1 MHVIVI
7 GCGRVGSSLAYQLY
21 KEGNEVT
28 VIDRS
33 VTAFENLPADFEGRI
48 VEGDALARDVL
59 RRAEIENAEGL
70 AAVTGS
76 ESINVVLAHVA
87 RSVFKLP
94 NVVVRS
100 FDPSWSRI
108 HESFGV
114 QAIGSA
120 RWDVQRMEEMLTQPS
135 VRILFSRNNTSLA
148 VYEFVVPK
156 GWQDRNLQD
165 ALPESQY
172 HVLWCSRAGL
182 VIPLED
188 LQTLEQGD
196 VIYLTAN
203 QEGIAKLR
211 NRLSSN
217 LEA

>member
-1 MHVIVI
+1 VIVI
-7 GCGRVGSSLAYQLY
+7 GCGRVGSTLAYRLF
-21 KEGNEVT
+21 KERNKVT

-33 VTAFENLPADFEGRI
+33 VSAFENLPADFEWRM

-59 RRAEIENAEGL
+59 HRAEIEKAEGL
-70 AAVTGS
+70 AAVTDS
-76 ESINVVLAHVA
+76 ESLNAVLAHVA
-87 RSVFKLP
+87 RSIYGVS

-100 FDPSWSRI
+100 FDPSWMRI
-108 HESFGV
+108 HEALGL

-120 RWDVQRMEEMLTQPS
+120 GWDVQRMEEMLIQPP
-135 VRILFSRNNTSLA
+135 VRILFSINNTSLA